1 MYKQTIHK
9 IVYYTLE
16 FGTLGNLFVP
26 YFFFPGTRS
35 AFHFSFLSNLF
46 HSQSLQ
52 FKYSLSGSNCNSL
65 LPPHLLP
72 FGYRSYLQQ
81 YKAKCA
87 WRLLHKIYGSFSF
100 FIKGLFILLMYCFNS
115 VKMKFTHS
123 KISKTLTNNI
133 LVIKNLF
140 IIDYTK

>member
-87 WRLLHKIYGSFSF
+87 WGLLHKIYGSFRF
-100 FIKGLFILLMYCFNS
+100 FLLKVCLFYWCTASTVWKWNSHIQKS
-115 VKMKFTHS
+115 VKHP
-123 KISKTLTNNI
+123 LTI
-133 LVIKNLF
+133 F
-140 IIDYTK
+140 